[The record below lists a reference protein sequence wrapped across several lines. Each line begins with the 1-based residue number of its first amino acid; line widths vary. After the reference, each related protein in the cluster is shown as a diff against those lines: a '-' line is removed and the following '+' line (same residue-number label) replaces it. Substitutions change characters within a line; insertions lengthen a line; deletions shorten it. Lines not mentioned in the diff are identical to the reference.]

1 MSTIF
6 RMADTMNT
14 RPSRTFKVDLPKEWG
29 KANAYG
35 LLLLL
40 LMPNNSSHQLGFSPV
55 TSYSETS

>member
-14 RPSRTFKVDLPKEWG
+14 RPNRTFKADLPNERDESKD
-29 KANAYG
+29 YG

-55 TSYSETS
+55 TSYSDTS